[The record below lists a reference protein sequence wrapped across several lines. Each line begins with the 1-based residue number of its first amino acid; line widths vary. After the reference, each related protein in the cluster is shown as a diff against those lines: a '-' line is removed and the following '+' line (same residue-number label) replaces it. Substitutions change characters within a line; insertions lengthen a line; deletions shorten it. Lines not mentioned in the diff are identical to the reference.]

1 MGCEEGL
8 DELGGEEFCAELQAV
23 VLAVVALVLLLLLLL
38 LLLMRFQGM
47 WR

>member
-1 MGCEEGL
+1 M

-23 VLAVVALVLLLLLLL
+23 VLAVDALLLLLLL
-38 LLLMRFQGM
+38 LLLMQFQGM